1 MRTLIKAMSELL
13 LTLLYITLIIHIILV
28 AVAVWR
34 VWRGENVIDR
44 LIAVDLSSTL
54 FLAVTVI
61 IALIADDSIY
71 IDVALV
77 LAALGFISTV
87 ALSRYI
93 ATEKLF

>member
-1 MRTLIKAMSELL
+1 MRELSINMSELL
-13 LTLLYITLIIHIILV
+13 LTLPYITLIIHIILV

-61 IALIADDSIY
+61 IALISGDSIY

-87 ALSRYI
+87 ALSKYI
-93 ATEKLF
+93 ATSSRS

>member
-1 MRTLIKAMSELL
+1 MSMHDVLQTLP
-13 LTLLYITLIIHIILV
+13 YITLIIHIVLV

-61 IALIADDSIY
+61 IAIISGDSIY
-71 IDVALV
+71 IDIALV

-87 ALSRYI
+87 ALSKYI
-93 ATEKLF
+93 TTEKMF

>member
-1 MRTLIKAMSELL
+1 MRELSKNMSEVL
-13 LTLLYITLIIHIILV
+13 LTLPYISLIIHIILV

-61 IALIADDSIY
+61 IALISGDSIY

-87 ALSRYI
+87 ALSKYI
-93 ATEKLF
+93 ATEKMF

>member
-1 MRTLIKAMSELL
+1 MRELNMSMYDVLQTLP
-13 LTLLYITLIIHIILV
+13 YITLIIHIVLV

-61 IALIADDSIY
+61 IAIISGDSIY
-71 IDVALV
+71 IDIALV

-87 ALSRYI
+87 ALSKYI
-93 ATEKLF
+93 TTEKMF

>member
-1 MRTLIKAMSELL
+1 MSELL

>member
-1 MRTLIKAMSELL
+1 MRELNMSMYDVLQTLP
-13 LTLLYITLIIHIILV
+13 YITLIIHIFMV

-61 IALIADDSIY
+61 IAIISGDSIY

-77 LAALGFISTV
+77 LAAMGFISTV
-87 ALSRYI
+87 ALSKYI
-93 ATEKLF
+93 TTEKMF

>member
-1 MRTLIKAMSELL
+1 MSMYDVLQTLP
-13 LTLLYITLIIHIILV
+13 YVTLIIHIVLV

-61 IALIADDSIY
+61 IAIISGDSIY

-87 ALSRYI
+87 ALSKYI
-93 ATEKLF
+93 ATEKMF